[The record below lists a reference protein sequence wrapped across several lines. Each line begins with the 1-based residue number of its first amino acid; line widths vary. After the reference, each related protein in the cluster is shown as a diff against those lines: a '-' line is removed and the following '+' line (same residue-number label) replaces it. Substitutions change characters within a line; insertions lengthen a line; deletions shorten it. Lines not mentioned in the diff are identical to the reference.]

1 MIRKPWCHNPGSSN
15 DVVHGN
21 VAAVLDVLHLIK
33 NLWNLIHLGTIVAS
47 VTQIF
52 QAQRGLC
59 TSVGDGQQQFSL
71 QCKSRIQAPYASDF
85 LKKCDNLSGFLG
97 TLPLDVIGYLLAVP
111 WGLLQRLDDKR
122 SSRGN
127 NRAGGLPDIGFE
139 NNHFPEL
146 SIY

>member
-1 MIRKPWCHNPGSSN
+1 MLTEKI
-15 DVVHGN
+15 
-21 VAAVLDVLHLIK
+21 L
-33 NLWNLIHLGTIVAS
+33 
-47 VTQIF
+47 F
-52 QAQRGLC
+52 QNRGL
-59 TSVGDGQQQFSL
+59 
-71 QCKSRIQAPYASDF
+71 ASF
-85 LKKCDNLSGFLG
+85 LTPPRLAKCDNLSGFFG